1 MSIVN
6 IAAVL
11 YALQTLNHV
20 WLAFNRLEYI
30 PLFYYFTQAVG
41 YLCVIF
47 GMLVILVSQRI
58 RVQKTYIALLIIPF
72 TYYFMCI
79 FHNYGRIEAVY
90 EELRRLIPISML
102 VLFNKKLKIKIF
114 NLTYWITQALNVL
127 SLFMWTCYVFN
138 INIGFERVLYY
149 TAKSWG
155 QGTYYIKWGIF
166 AIWNSV
172 SFSRLCGVFNEPGGL
187 GTLCALLFIARY
199 SRSKFWEKAV
209 LILTGIFTFSLA
221 FYFMIFIYAAL
232 CLIKKDKRYI
242 FLIVVLGIL
251 FVNIPD
257 IDWGN
262 PMLNNLAERMKIT
275 DSGVAGNNRV
285 DNKADERLMT
295 DGKYLFG
302 YGYGVD
308 ISHVL
313 SYKQL
318 VLQFGYV
325 GFLFML
331 FEWLYFALKHNNY
344 RGGGGMDIF

>member
-1 MSIVN
+1 M
-6 IAAVL
+6 
-11 YALQTLNHV
+11 
-20 WLAFNRLEYI
+20 
-30 PLFYYFTQAVG
+30 
-41 YLCVIF
+41 
-47 GMLVILVSQRI
+47 
-58 RVQKTYIALLIIPF
+58 
-72 TYYFMCI
+72 
-79 FHNYGRIEAVY
+79 
-90 EELRRLIPISML
+90 
-102 VLFNKKLKIKIF
+102 
-114 NLTYWITQALNVL
+114 
-127 SLFMWTCYVFN
+127 
-138 INIGFERVLYY
+138 
-149 TAKSWG
+149 
-155 QGTYYIKWGIF
+155 
-166 AIWNSV
+166 
-172 SFSRLCGVFNEPGGL
+172 
-187 GTLCALLFIARY
+187 
-199 SRSKFWEKAV
+199 
-209 LILTGIFTFSLA
+209 ILTGIFTFSLA

-344 RGGGGMDIF
+344 RGGGVWIYSDFYLYSVCIPKTSNNNINVRIHNSLRWHCLA